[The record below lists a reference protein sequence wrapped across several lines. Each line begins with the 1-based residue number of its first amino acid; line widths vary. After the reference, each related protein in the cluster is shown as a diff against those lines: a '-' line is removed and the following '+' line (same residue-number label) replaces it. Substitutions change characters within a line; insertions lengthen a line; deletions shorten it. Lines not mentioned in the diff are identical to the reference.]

1 MSRTKKKK
9 TLEQELENSKQKF
22 NKITRLRG
30 MKDVLFN
37 EYKYWDLVI
46 SKATDL
52 AKIYGFQK
60 IQTPAL
66 ENLKLY
72 NKSSGAT
79 SDIVTKEMYS
89 FIDKNGEK
97 IALRP
102 EATPSLV
109 RAYIEYGMFNLPQ
122 PVKMFWIGP
131 IFRHD
136 KPQLGR
142 YRESYQF
149 DLEIFN
155 ELSGVADFLII
166 LIAYIFFCELQ
177 IKVQIQINSIGCN
190 ECRGEYL
197 IKLIEFYKTKNRKSK
212 LCNNCKKRLVKNPL
226 RLLDCKEEKC
236 IKLYEDAPQIIDY
249 LCEECKD
256 HFVNV
261 LEYLDELD
269 VNYILNPRL
278 VRGLDYYNRTVF
290 EILPINTDPNENKI
304 SLGGGG
310 RYDNLVQYMGGQ
322 PTPACGMAIG
332 IERTILQIKK
342 NNTSFK
348 KNNTK
353 NLIFIAQLGKQAKR
367 KTFILFE
374 ELRKAGLNVR
384 QSFTKDGLKSQLEEA
399 NKLCARF
406 CLILGQK
413 EIIDK
418 TILLRDGELGTQEII
433 DYNKIKI
440 ELEKR
445 LNI

>member
-1 MSRTKKKK
+1 MPRRKKNKQAIDKDLNKK
-9 TLEQELENSKQKF
+9 YK
-22 NKITRLRG
+22 KITRLKG
-30 MKDVLFN
+30 MKDVSFN

-46 SKATDL
+46 TKATDL

-60 IQTPAL
+60 IQTPVL
-66 ENLKLY
+66 ENLELY
-72 NKSSGAT
+72 NKSSGPT
-79 SDIVTKEMYS
+79 SDVVTKEMYS
-89 FIDKNGEK
+89 FVDKNGEK

-102 EATPSLV
+102 EATPGLV
-109 RAYIEYGMFNLPQ
+109 RAYIENGMFNMSQ
-122 PVKMFWIGP
+122 PIKMFWLGP

-155 ELSGVADFLII
+155 EFDAVADFLII
-166 LIAYIFFCELQ
+166 LIAYKFFCELQ
-177 IKVQIQINSIGCN
+177 IKVQIQINSIGCS
-190 ECRGEYL
+190 ECRGEY
-197 IKLIEFYKTKNRKSK
+197 IAKLTEFYKTKNKKSQ
-212 LCNNCKKRLVKNPL
+212 LCNNCKKKLVKNPL

-236 IKLYEDAPQIIDY
+236 IKLYENIPQIVDY
-249 LCEECKD
+249 LCDDCKN

-269 VNYILNPRL
+269 VNYILNPHL

-290 EILPINTDPNENKI
+290 EILPVDTGADENKI

-310 RYDNLVQYMGGQ
+310 RYDNLVQYMGGRSA
-322 PTPACGMAIG
+322 PACGMAIG

-342 NNTSFK
+342 NNISIK
-348 KNNTK
+348 KNNNK

-384 QSFTKDGLKSQLEEA
+384 QSFTKNSLKSQLEDA
-399 NKLCARF
+399 DKIGAKF
-406 CLILGQK
+406 SLILGQQ

-418 TILLRDGELGTQEII
+418 TILLRNMESGTQEII
-433 DYNKIKI
+433 DYDKIKI
-440 ELEKR
+440 EIEKR
-445 LNI
+445 LKIN